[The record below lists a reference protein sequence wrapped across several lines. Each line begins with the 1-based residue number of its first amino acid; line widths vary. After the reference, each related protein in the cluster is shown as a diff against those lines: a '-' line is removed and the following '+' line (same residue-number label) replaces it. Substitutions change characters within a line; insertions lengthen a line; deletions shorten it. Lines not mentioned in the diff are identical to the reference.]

1 MMSTI
6 TGTIPL
12 SDSCLRPRGG
22 SISHPA
28 VASVTLVVDRDSL
41 RGLRLAIALLASQTG
56 ADTPYGSPDEGR
68 SITVVTRTEVAD
80 KARVELP
87 VDTLENVCTI
97 VYDDGQT
104 DRDAYHA
111 KIVAASSS
119 CTSNDSVLIL
129 DNPPTDSTPEA
140 VDAWQHFGR
149 VIIIS
154 AYPVFRPG
162 VDAIVA
168 APPGNQFMWPSL
180 YEAYLSKSI
189 DKTLP
194 GEFKKATD
202 ELDVNKA
209 LCIKAMSAPLL
220 TDSNDTRNW
229 AISTINVR

>member
-6 TGTIPL
+6 TGTMSL
-12 SDSCLRPRGG
+12 SDGCLRPRHG
-22 SISHPA
+22 SISHPG

-56 ADTPYGSPDEGR
+56 ADTPYVSPDEGR
-68 SITVVTRTEVAD
+68 TITVVTRTEIAD
-80 KARVELP
+80 KARAELP
-87 VDTLENVCTI
+87 VEVLEHVCTV

-104 DRDAYHA
+104 DRDTYHA

-119 CTSNDSVLIL
+119 CASNDSVLIL

-140 VDAWQHFGR
+140 VDAWQHFDR

-154 AYPVFRPG
+154 SYPVFRPG

-189 DKTLP
+189 DRTLP
-194 GEFKKATD
+194 GEYKKATG
-202 ELDVNKA
+202 ELDANKA
-209 LCIKAMSAPLL
+209 LCIKAMSTPLL
-220 TDSNDTRNW
+220 ANGNDTRNW
-229 AISTINVR
+229 AISTINVQ